1 MEIRS
6 DFLYAKPSF
15 LEGVARLV
23 DFGGTLNEY
32 NFSQTGEE
40 ADARAIWIDW
50 AIVGQDMRRV
60 MARVMESSRP
70 G

>member
-23 DFGGTLNEY
+23 DFGGILNVY
-32 NFSQTGEE
+32 NFSRTGDE
-40 ADARAIWIDW
+40 ADARAMWMDW
-50 AIVGQDMRRV
+50 AVVGQDMRRV
-60 MARVMESSRP
+60 MENTRIP
-70 G
+70 

>member
-32 NFSQTGEE
+32 NFSQTGDE
-40 ADARAIWIDW
+40 ADARATWMDW
-50 AIVGQDMRRV
+50 AVVGQDMRRV
-60 MARVMESSRP
+60 MERFMESSKVA
-70 G
+70 